1 MSFEYP
7 VDDDVNISSLT
18 PSLCLWD
25 NSSKRYPSPPN
36 YSAFTNIAIMTFSQL
51 HVPRLKDLNAKQT
64 AQGTVRHPE
73 GSHKTSATW
82 AAFSVCS
89 WLTVHLF

>member
-7 VDDDVNISSLT
+7 VDDGVKLSSLT

-25 NSSKRYPSPPN
+25 NSSKQYPSPPD

-51 HVPRLKDLNAKQT
+51 PRLKDLNAKQT
-64 AQGTVRHPE
+64 PQGTLRHPE
-73 GSHKTSATW
+73 GSHKTSA
-82 AAFSVCS
+82 FPVCS
-89 WLTVHLF
+89 WLTPHFF